1 MIIPGIIVIS
11 CERSHRRNIN
21 KCMFAD
27 AEKHIYTRN
36 VIGLQFKDQ
45 KSARVGPK
53 NLVIQFEEKN
63 PAVCNF
69 FKDESRTDSYIT
81 VDCRPDVILISGEL
95 KSN

>member
-1 MIIPGIIVIS
+1 MIIPGIVIIS

-21 KCMFAD
+21 RCMFSD
-27 AEKHIYTRN
+27 VEKTIYTKN

-53 NLVIQFEEKN
+53 NLVIQFEEKL

-69 FKDESRTDSYIT
+69 FKDESRTDSYVT
-81 VDCRPDVILISGEL
+81 VDCRPNLS
-95 KSN
+95 